1 MLRKFP
7 ALRAIIK
14 RFVLILGDYIDQ
26 IFLRNNYFNKE
37 LEFFRI
43 KKMIHFL
50 DTMTYLLKISQVS

>member
-26 IFLRNNYFNKE
+26 IFLKNNYFNKE
-37 LEFFRI
+37 LEFFQD
-43 KKMIHFL
+43 KKMIHFWIL
-50 DTMTYLLKISQVS
+50 